1 MENTNE
7 SSHQLMKLN
16 ELYLK
21 ELESRKREIATLEE
35 ENYTLKKESEEII
48 LQELNKYQEYF
59 NSEMATIKKEYNGE
73 LFDKNNLIEE
83 MKYKEKVYLSII
95 AEKEREISSRVTL
108 NIKHKE
114 RFNTYGSRQ
123 N

>member
-1 MENTNE
+1 
-7 SSHQLMKLN
+7 
-16 ELYLK
+16 
-21 ELESRKREIATLEE
+21 
-35 ENYTLKKESEEII
+35 
-48 LQELNKYQEYF
+48 
-59 NSEMATIKKEYNGE
+59 MATIKKEYNGE